1 MSAKDLLQQIHVAEI
16 LRQHAPWPGAAAEAS
31 APLIRFWESLAP
43 SRRREMAARAEPPL
57 ALPVRPEESAL
68 IAFLAELASRLPEV
82 PPRDLATLYEQV
94 STADGHEL
102 AAGAVAFLED
112 AAPLDRELAE
122 RMLLFLGCL
131 VPDALRDLHER
142 MIRVGMVW
150 PGELFRG
157 AGPEARDLLLSLL
170 PDARDGEALPILLSA
185 LAWIGDP
192 IVRLRFHQWQ
202 RELPPWAVDLEISP
216 DQHALD
222 AAWHLEADGE
232 RRDLFHEE
240 CWKLV
245 AAAPGE
251 LPTTSPVRVVRPR
264 HVSEEAEESCP
275 GCFGPLI
282 DLLDFD
288 LTDPRT
294 AFLGFEGGT
303 RLRIATCPRCLPW
316 SAPILTE
323 VDPAGGSVW
332 SPANQPPAFVGE
344 GGAPWPEERLVLGE
358 RHRTPLAARPFV
370 GEGPASQVGGYPS
383 WLQEPE
389 YPLCPECGEPM
400 TFIGQVQLADLATDS
415 EELAEGV
422 VYAFLHVHCG
432 RAATLYQQL

>member
-1 MSAKDLLQQIHVAEI
+1 VSAKDLLQQIHVAEI
-16 LRQHAPWPGAAAEAS
+16 LRQHAPLPGADTEDS
-31 APLIRFWESLAP
+31 GPLVHFWESLSP
-43 SRRREMAARAEPPL
+43 GRRREMSARAEPSL
-57 ALPVRPEESAL
+57 APPERPGEGELA
-68 IAFLAELASRLPEV
+68 AFLADLADRLPEV
-82 PPRDLATLYEQV
+82 PPRDLALLYEQIP
-94 STADGHEL
+94 TPDGQEL

-112 AAPLDRELAE
+112 ATPLDRQLGE
-122 RMLLFLGCL
+122 RMLLLLGCL
-131 VPDALRDLHER
+131 VPEALHGLHER
-142 MIRVGMVW
+142 LIRVGMVW

-157 AGPEARDLLLSLL
+157 ASSDARDLLLSLL
-170 PDARDGEALPILLSA
+170 PDAGDGEALPFLLSA

-192 IVRLRFHQWQ
+192 VVRLRFEQWR
-202 RELPPWAVDLEISP
+202 REPPLWAVNLETSP

-222 AAWHLEADGE
+222 AAWHLEPDGE
-232 RRDLFHEE
+232 RRALFYEE

-245 AAAPGE
+245 PAASGAS
-251 LPTTSPVRVVRPR
+251 SPVRVVRPR
-264 HVSEEAEESCP
+264 GSGEDSEESCP
-275 GCFGPLI
+275 GCGGALV

-323 VDPAGGSVW
+323 VDTEGGSVW
-332 SPANQPPAFVGE
+332 SPVNQPPAFVGE
-344 GGAPWPEERLVLGE
+344 AAGPWPEERLVLGE

-400 TFIGQVQLADLATDS
+400 TFIGQVQLADLATGAED
-415 EELAEGV
+415 LLEGV
-422 VYAFLHVHCG
+422 VYAFLHASCG

>member
-16 LRQHAPWPGAAAEAS
+16 LRQHAPLPGADTEDS
-31 APLIRFWESLAP
+31 GPLVHFWESLSP
-43 SRRREMAARAEPPL
+43 GRRREMSARARPPL
-57 ALPVRPEESAL
+57 APPERPGEGELA
-68 IAFLAELASRLPEV
+68 AFLADLADRLPEV
-82 PPRDLATLYEQV
+82 PPRDLALLYEQV
-94 STADGHEL
+94 SIPDGQEL

-112 AAPLDRELAE
+112 ATPLDRELGE
-122 RMLLFLGCL
+122 RMLLLLGCL
-131 VPDALRDLHER
+131 VPDALRGLHER

-157 AGPEARDLLLSLL
+157 ASPDARDLLLSLL
-170 PDARDGEALPILLSA
+170 PDARDGEALPFLLSA

-192 IVRLRFHQWQ
+192 IVRLRFDQW
-202 RELPPWAVDLEISP
+202 RRDPPLWAAHLEISP

-222 AAWHLEADGE
+222 AAWTLEPDGQ

-240 CWKLV
+240 CWKL
-245 AAAPGE
+245 APAGSSDAS
-251 LPTTSPVRVVRPR
+251 SPVRVVRPR
-264 HVSEEAEESCP
+264 EDAEEGCP
-275 GCFGPLI
+275 GCGGALV

-294 AFLGFEGGT
+294 AFLGFAGGS

-323 VDPAGGSVW
+323 VDAEGGSAW
-332 SPANQPPAFVGE
+332 SPANEPPAFVGE
-344 GGAPWPEERLVLGE
+344 PAAPWAEERLVLGE

-400 TFIGQVQLADLATDS
+400 TFIGQVQLADLAAGT

-422 VYAFLHVHCG
+422 VYAFLHASCG

>member
-1 MSAKDLLQQIHVAEI
+1 MSAKDLLQQIHVSEI
-16 LRQHAPWPGAAAEAS
+16 LRQHAPWPGAAADDS
-31 APLIRFWESLAP
+31 GPLVRFWESLAP
-43 SRRREMAARAEPPL
+43 SRQREMAARAEPPL
-57 ALPVRPEESAL
+57 ALLGRTAEPEL
-68 IAFLAELASRLPEV
+68 VAFLAELANRLPEV
-82 PPRDLATLYEQV
+82 PPRDLAGLYEQV
-94 STADGHEL
+94 PPADGQEL

-131 VPDALRDLHER
+131 VPNALRDLHER

-170 PDARDGEALPILLSA
+170 PDARDGEALPFLLSA

-192 IVRLRFHQWQ
+192 IVRLRFHQW
-202 RELPPWAVDLEISP
+202 RRDPPLWAVDLEISP

-222 AAWHLEADGE
+222 AAWHLEPDGE

-245 AAAPGE
+245 PAALQTP
-251 LPTTSPVRVVRPR
+251 SPVRVVRPR
-264 HVSEEAEESCP
+264 EPREEGAEEICP
-275 GCFGPLI
+275 GCAGPLV

-294 AFLGFEGGT
+294 AFLGFAGGS

-323 VDPAGGSVW
+323 VDPEGGSAW
-332 SPANQPPAFVGE
+332 SPVNQPPAFVGE
-344 GGAPWPEERLVLGE
+344 TAAPWPEERLVLGE

-400 TFIGQVQLADLATDS
+400 TFIGQVQLADLATGAED
-415 EELAEGV
+415 LAEGV
-422 VYAFLHVHCG
+422 VYAFLHAPCG